1 MKLNIDETLRY
12 LGYKS
17 NNADSKIL
25 NLINEV
31 DTELQNSII
40 PKSIHKECIC
50 SIIDDETVQFD
61 NSPIKSKSLTQHLTG
76 CSRAVVFA
84 ATLGTAPDTLVKKY
98 TITNL
103 AKASIVQAAGA
114 ALIESFCD
122 ELQETIREAA
132 LKEGLFLTQ
141 RFSPGYGDLSLNY
154 QPLIFDILECSK
166 RIGITLTD
174 TYLMLPTKS
183 VTAIIGLKKSS
194 TDNTDNL
201 SCKNKCI
208 SCPNTECAYRRI

>member
-1 MKLNIDETLRY
+1 MELNIDETLRY

-17 NNADSKIL
+17 NNADDKIL
-25 NLINEV
+25 TLIKEV
-31 DTELQNSII
+31 NTELQKAII
-40 PKSIHKECIC
+40 PKSIHKECTC
-50 SIIDDETVQFD
+50 SIIDNETVQLGSLF
-61 NSPIKSKSLTQHLTG
+61 IKSKALSKHLSG
-76 CSRAVVFA
+76 CEKAVIFA
-84 ATLGTAPDTLVKKY
+84 ATIGTAPDTLVKKY

-122 ELQETIREAA
+122 ELQEKIRKQA

-141 RFSPGYGDLSLNY
+141 RFSPGYGDLSLDY

-166 RIGITLTD
+166 RIGIALTD

-183 VTAIIGLKKSS
+183 VTAIIGLKK
-194 TDNTDNL
+194 DIGDKGHL
-201 SCKNKCI
+201 SCGNKCS